1 MSKTLDVRHQ
11 QAADTAANWAANN
24 PVLMAGEI
32 GVEQDTGFIK
42 VGDGVRS
49 WNTLGYINTVEIV
62 TWTAAD
68 LEGLS

>member
-32 GVEQDTGFIK
+32 GVE
-42 VGDGVRS
+42 
-49 WNTLGYINTVEIV
+49 
-62 TWTAAD
+62 
-68 LEGLS
+68 

>member
-11 QAADTAANWAANN
+11 QATDTAANWAANN
-24 PVLMAGEI
+24 PILMAGEI

-42 VGDGVRS
+42 VGNGVSS

>member
-11 QAADTAANWAANN
+11 QAADTAANWTTNN

-42 VGDGVRS
+42 IGNGVSS